1 MALQFK
7 KATRKQAK
15 LRLAISGPSGSGKT
29 MGALMIAK
37 GIGGPIAVIDTER
50 GSASLYSEPIALGK
64 ARTFEPPEF
73 DALELGAPWSPE
85 RYIKAVEA
93 GAEHVGPEGILII
106 DSVTPEWS
114 GTGGCLEINEAL
126 ASAKYRG
133 NTWSAWSET
142 TPRHKAFL
150 DALVNAPCHI
160 IGTLRSK
167 TETAQVDD
175 GNRKK
180 VVKLGMKAETRE
192 GSEYEFTTVLDL
204 IHDGHYATATKDR
217 TGLFVGDPQ
226 PLSEDTGRMLK
237 AWLESGASP
246 VADEPVV
253 QKRMTTRDVGNADA
267 MQPTS
272 EPDAPTTDDSM
283 ELIELDIG
291 DAVSPEDYRALAN
304 RLAAVKKRD
313 GAKLDGAAAEGLRQK
328 IYKLGKEAADAL
340 REEAT

>member
-1 MALQFK
+1 MAITFT
-7 KATRKQAK
+7 KAQRKRAK

-29 MGALMIAK
+29 MGALWIAK

-50 GSASLYSEPIALGK
+50 GSASLYSESVSLGK

-73 DALELGAPWSPE
+73 DALELDAPYSPE
-85 RYIKAVEA
+85 RYISAVRA
-93 GAEHVGPEGILII
+93 GAAHVGPDGILII

-150 DALVNAPCHI
+150 DALVNANCHI

-217 TGLFVGDPQ
+217 TGLFVGDPA
-226 PLSEDTGRMLK
+226 PISEETGRMLK
-237 AWLESGASP
+237 AWLDSGAEVKAEQHVQRKESAP
-246 VADEPVV
+246 TYRKEKLAEVSAEP
-253 QKRMTTRDVGNADA
+253 T
-267 MQPTS
+267 P
-272 EPDAPTTDDSM
+272 EPDPPTTEDSM
-283 ELIELDIG
+283 ELIGLDLG
-291 DAVSPEDYRALAN
+291 DVETIEDVRQLERR
-304 RLAAVKKRD
+304 RLMLKRTQPQ
-313 GAKLDGAAAEGLRQK
+313 LDGAEMESLRQAISK
-328 IYKLGKEAADAL
+328 KAASVKEAA
-340 REEAT
+340 

>member
-1 MALQFK
+1 MAGLQFK
-7 KATRKQAK
+7 KAQRKQAK

-29 MGALMIAK
+29 MGALWIAK

-50 GSASLYSEPIALGK
+50 GSASLYSETVNLGK

-73 DALELGAPWSPE
+73 DTLDIEAPYSPE
-85 RYIKAVEA
+85 RFIKAIAA

-217 TGLFVGDPQ
+217 TGLFVGDPA
-226 PLSEDTGRMLK
+226 PISEDTGRMLK
-237 AWLESGASP
+237 AWLDSGAE
-246 VADEPVV
+246 VKADPAAVLNG
-253 QKRMTTRDVGNADA
+253 T
-267 MQPTS
+267 QPTS
-272 EPDAPTTDDSM
+272 EPDAPTVDDSL
-283 ELIELDIG
+283 ELIELDMG
-291 DAVSPEDYRALAN
+291 DAQTRDDVIALAN
-304 RLAAVKKRD
+304 RLKTLRNHDKTV
-313 GAKLDGAAAEGLRQK
+313 DGAAAEALRQS
-328 IYKLGKEAADAL
+328 IYKLGREKAAAAEAQVA
-340 REEAT
+340 